1 MLEKRFKIT
10 NLTGLDAR
18 NSSILV
24 TECGKFTSEISLQ
37 SSNITVNLKSIMG
50 VMSLNVH
57 KGEIIKIIVN
67 GTDEVEALDEIS
79 YSIEELKL
87 GKEY

>member
-18 NSSILV
+18 NSSVLV
-24 TECGKFTSEISLQ
+24 TKCGKFASEISLQ

-57 KGEIIKIIVN
+57 KGEIIKIIVS

-79 YSIEELKL
+79 YTIEELKL